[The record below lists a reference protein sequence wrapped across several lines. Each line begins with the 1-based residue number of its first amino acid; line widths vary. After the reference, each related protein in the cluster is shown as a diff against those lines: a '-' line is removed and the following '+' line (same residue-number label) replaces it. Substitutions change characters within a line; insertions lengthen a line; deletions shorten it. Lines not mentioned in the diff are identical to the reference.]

1 MRVLGFLLAVCMAL
15 AVLRFAVAALLIAV
29 CVLLVWG
36 ALFYARETI
45 AFLCVAVACGMM
57 QHHPF
62 ITLGAL
68 ALGALVTGNGK
79 A

>member
-1 MRVLGFLLAVCMAL
+1 MRTLGFLLAVCLVL
-15 AVLRFAVAALLIAV
+15 AALRFAIAALLIAV
-29 CVLLVWG
+29 CVLLIWG

-57 QHHPF
+57 EHHPL

-68 ALGALVTGNGK
+68 ALGGLVTQKGS
-79 A
+79 

>member
-1 MRVLGFLLAVCMAL
+1 MRVLSFLLAVCTIL
-15 AVLRFAVAALLIAV
+15 AVLRFAIAALLIAV

-36 ALFYARETI
+36 ALFYASETLG
-45 AFLCVAVACGMM
+45 FLFVAVACGMM

-68 ALGALVTGNGK
+68 ALGALVTGKGK